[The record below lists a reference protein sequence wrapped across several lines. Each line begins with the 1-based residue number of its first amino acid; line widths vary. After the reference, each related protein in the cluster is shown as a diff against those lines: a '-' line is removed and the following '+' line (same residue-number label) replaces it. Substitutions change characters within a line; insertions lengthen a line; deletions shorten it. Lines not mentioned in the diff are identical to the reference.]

1 MTKRYQ
7 GPITRMYVT
16 IVALILVVSLTGF
29 VKNGKTVVIE
39 LDGAK
44 QIVYTYAIKKM
55 HYYENRIFYWDH
67 MMKQNFLRR
76 I

>member
-44 QIVYTYAIKKM
+44 QIV
-55 HYYENRIFYWDH
+55 
-67 MMKQNFLRR
+67 
-76 I
+76 